1 MRGSEETS
9 RAGRLAAIATLAVSA
24 ALFLTALFGIA
35 SIDPSAD
42 AAQPVPTTPAEPDG
56 APARSVSLD
65 VTKHSGD
72 CPWRRNGA
80 GASGVAS

>member
-9 RAGRLAAIATLAVSA
+9 RAGRVTAIATLAVSA

-42 AAQPVPTTPAEPDG
+42 AAPAPTTPAEPDVP
-56 APARSVSLD
+56 PASSVSLD
-65 VTKHSGD
+65 RGHAGE
-72 CPWRRNGA
+72 CPWHKNRAATARGI
-80 GASGVAS
+80 AS